1 MTEPADAPLAAAP
14 LAAAPLA
21 AARREVGRRLAAA
34 RRGLGITQVEL
45 ARRLT
50 YSRSSVA
57 NAEIGRALPDRTFW
71 HYADRVLGTGDGFV
85 RAYDTYRGLMRDRV
99 LRQPSPVPVPATPP
113 PATRPAPHPPAARP
127 APHPPAA
134 VPPGVPV
141 PAGSAAFAGTAG
153 GPGCDAVEA
162 GTVELVWGGY
172 LVPTPGGRDRPGE
185 DRPAAAGGSRG

>member
-1 MTEPADAPLAAAP
+1 MTEPADAAP
-14 LAAAPLA
+14 A

-71 HYADRVLGTGDGFV
+71 HYADRVLGTGDAFV
-85 RAYDTYRGLMRDRV
+85 RAYDTYRELMRDRV
-99 LRQPSPVPVPATPP
+99 RRQSPPVPVPATPP

-134 VPPGVPV
+134 APLGVPV
-141 PAGSAAFAGTAG
+141 PAGSAAFAGAAG
-153 GPGCDAVEA
+153 GAGGDAVGA

-172 LVPTPGGRDRPGE
+172 LVPTPRRSSPARGGPPGG
-185 DRPAAAGGSRG
+185 AGGSSG